1 MRGAGDHV
9 LKDHF
14 IPAQR
19 IFTLLDAALA
29 STDYKAPVGPLGRDR
44 PQDKACLSTLPQS
57 ASQTDLGTV
66 IVPP

>member
-1 MRGAGDHV
+1 MRGAGEHV

-44 PQDKACLSTLPQS
+44 LEAGPAARGPSPTS
-57 ASQTDLGTV
+57 RETTNGV
-66 IVPP
+66 I